1 MPSAWDI
8 TIVETL
14 TLLDGEFSEFAQGL
28 ANDSYAVWLGAGISL
43 SKVPGLVDVAE
54 GVLEHLRAR
63 VDPANDN
70 CRFKRS
76 LDRIIG
82 LVNLSAD
89 DRKEV
94 DYAKPVAQW
103 RDRERIAKSL
113 TGVYARMLDQHPQG
127 EPADYLVWDGI
138 GVVARYA
145 DPASSPGPEH
155 LGLAG
160 LIMEGVVSDAV
171 SANWDG
177 LVEKAIALLAGA
189 GPGVMQ
195 VRVLPDDVKDNT
207 ARARLYKFHG
217 CAVLAGQDEAHYR
230 DRLVGRASQIHGW
243 ADKAENKVI
252 AAKLVDLAVSKS
264 TLMLGL
270 STQDTNIQNVFVVA
284 QGNLPSHFP
293 THPPSVILS
302 EQDVGADQLS
312 LLQNF
317 YKLDYCGKA
326 AEIEQGSL
334 LRSYGQS
341 LLPALWLHVLAAKL
355 EALVAPAAAGLS
367 EAAHK
372 ALRADLRSLRDATA
386 FGVAVKDNEAFM
398 LKALAWAGR
407 STSFF
412 RDGKELEAARG
423 VYTPLSINSVAKTL
437 ADPTVASSGL
447 PQLALGLALIG
458 RGKAAGHWTLSLG
471 DPANAKAGAVKV
483 AGPVRFA
490 EIFFAANA
498 QAAARLVTAGHASE
512 DDDAIILHSHEVPP
526 RAVRHPTAAPGRTL
540 RRGRRE
546 FSLAELAQGEADLDR
561 LMLRFKGEMAI

>member
-8 TIVETL
+8 TIGESL
-14 TLLDGEFSEFAQGL
+14 ALLDGEFSEFAQGL
-28 ANDSYAVWLGAGISL
+28 ANDSYAIWLGAGISL

-54 GVLEHLRAR
+54 GVLEHLRAK

-70 CRFKRS
+70 CQFKRS

-94 DYAKPVAQW
+94 DYTKPVAQW
-103 RDRERIAKSL
+103 RDRERITKSL

-127 EPADYLVWDGI
+127 EPADYLVWNGI

-145 DPASSPGPEH
+145 DPAISPGSEH

-177 LVEKAIALLAGA
+177 LVEKAVALLAGA
-189 GPGVMQ
+189 GLGVMQ
-195 VRVLPDDVKDNT
+195 VRVLPEDVKDNT

-217 CAVLAGQDEAHYR
+217 CAVLAGKDEAHYR
-230 DRLVGRASQIHGW
+230 ERLVGRASQIHGW
-243 ADKAENKVI
+243 AEKAENKVI

-270 STQDTNIQNVFVVA
+270 STQDTNIQSIFVVA
-284 QGNLPSHFP
+284 QANLPSHFP

-317 YKLDYCGKA
+317 YKLDYEGKA
-326 AEIEQGSL
+326 ADIEKASL
-334 LRSYGQS
+334 LKSYGQS
-341 LLPALWLHVLAAKL
+341 LLPALWLHVFTAKL
-355 EALVAPAAAGLS
+355 EALVALGAAGLS
-367 EAAHK
+367 DAARQELK
-372 ALRADLRSLRDATA
+372 TDLRGLRDAA
-386 FGVAVKDNEAFM
+386 AAGVPLEENEAFM
-398 LKALAWAGR
+398 LKALAWTGR
-407 STSFF
+407 ATSFF
-412 RDGKELEAARG
+412 RDGKKLEAASG
-423 VYTPLSINSVAKTL
+423 VYTPLSINSIAKTL
-437 ADPTVASSGL
+437 ADPTVESSGL
-447 PQLALGLALIG
+447 AQLALGLALIG
-458 RGKAAGHWTLSLG
+458 RGRAAGHWMLSLS
-471 DPANAKAGAVKV
+471 DPADAKAGAVKV
-483 AGPVRFA
+483 AGPVRSA

-498 QAAARLVTAGHASE
+498 QAAAKLIAAGHASE
-512 DDDAIILHSHEVPP
+512 DDEAIILHSHEVPA
-526 RAVRHPTAAPGRTL
+526 RSARHPTAPPGRTL

-546 FSLAELAQGEADLDR
+546 FSLAALAQGETDLDR
-561 LMLRFKGEMAI
+561 LMQRFQGEMAI

>member
-14 TLLDGEFSEFAQGL
+14 GLLDGEFGEFALGL
-28 ANDSYAVWLGAGISL
+28 ANDSYAIWLGAGISL
-43 SKVPGLVDVAE
+43 SKVPGLVGVTE
-54 GVLEHLRAR
+54 GVLEHLRAK

-76 LDRIIG
+76 LDRIIA
-82 LVNLSAD
+82 LVNLSTD
-89 DRKEV
+89 DYKEV

-145 DPASSPGPEH
+145 DPAISPGPEH

-160 LIMEGVVSDAV
+160 LIVEGVVSDAA

-177 LVEKAIALLAGA
+177 LLEKAVALLAG
-189 GPGVMQ
+189 GTPGVMQ

-243 ADKAENKVI
+243 AEKAENKVI
-252 AAKLVDLAVSKS
+252 AAKLIDLAVSKS

-270 STQDTNIQNVFVVA
+270 STQDTNIQSIFVVA
-284 QGNLPSHFP
+284 QANLPSHFP

-317 YKLDYCGKA
+317 YKLDYGGKA
-326 AEIEQGSL
+326 AEIEKASL

-341 LLPALWLHVLAAKL
+341 LLPALWLHVFTAKL
-355 EALVAPAAAGLS
+355 EALVALGAPGLS
-367 EAAHK
+367 DAAREQLK
-372 ALRADLRSLRDATA
+372 ADLRSLRDAAAT
-386 FGVAVKDNEAFM
+386 GVPLQENGAFM

-407 STSFF
+407 AISLF
-412 RDGKELEAARG
+412 RDGKELEAASG

-447 PQLALGLALIG
+447 AQLALAIALIG
-458 RGKAAGHWTLSLG
+458 RGKAAGHWMLSLS
-471 DPANAKAGAVKV
+471 DSADAKAGAVKV
-483 AGPVRFA
+483 TGPVRSA

-498 QAAARLVTAGHASE
+498 QAAARLIAAGHASE
-512 DDDAIILHSHEVPP
+512 DDEAIILHSHDVPP
-526 RAVRHPTAAPGRTL
+526 RSARHPTAPPGRTL

-546 FSLAELAQGEADLDR
+546 FSLAALAQDETDLAR
-561 LMLRFKGEMAI
+561 LMQRFQGEMAI

>member
-8 TIVETL
+8 TIGESL
-14 TLLDGEFSEFAQGL
+14 ALLDYEFSEFAQGI

-54 GVLEHLRAR
+54 GVLEHLRSK
-63 VDPANDN
+63 VDTANDN
-70 CRFKRS
+70 CPFKRS

-94 DYAKPVAQW
+94 DYAKPVAHW
-103 RDRERIAKSL
+103 RDRERITKSL

-127 EPADYLVWDGI
+127 EPPDYLVWDGI

-145 DPASSPGPEH
+145 NPAINPGAEH

-160 LIMEGVVSDAV
+160 LIVEGVVSDAA

-177 LVEKAIALLAGA
+177 LLEKAVNLLAGA
-189 GPGVMQ
+189 APGVMQ

-217 CAVLAGQDEAHYR
+217 CAVLAGEDEARYR
-230 DRLVGRASQIHGW
+230 ARLVGRASQIHGW

-270 STQDTNIQNVFVVA
+270 STQDTNIQNIFVVA
-284 QGNLPSHFP
+284 QASLPSHFP

-302 EQDVGADQLS
+302 EQEVGADQLS

-317 YKLDYCGKA
+317 YKLDYDGKA
-326 AEIEQGSL
+326 AEIEKASL

-341 LLPALWLHVLAAKL
+341 LLPALWLHVFTAKL
-355 EALVAPAAAGLS
+355 EALVARGAADLPDV
-367 EAAHK
+367 
-372 ALRADLRSLRDATA
+372 ALQQLKADLRSLRDTA
-386 FGVAVKDNEAFM
+386 AAGVPVAENEAFM

-407 STSFF
+407 ATSLF
-412 RDGKELEAARG
+412 RDGKRLEAASG
-423 VYTPLSINSVAKTL
+423 VYTPLSINSIAKTS

-447 PQLALGLALIG
+447 AQLALGLALIG
-458 RGKAAGHWTLSLG
+458 RGKAAGHWELTLG
-471 DPANAKAGAVKV
+471 DPADAKAGAVKV
-483 AGPVRFA
+483 AGPFRSA
-490 EIFFAANA
+490 QIFFAANA
-498 QAAARLVTAGHASE
+498 QAAARLIAAGHASE
-512 DDDAIILHSHEVPP
+512 DDEAIILHSHEVPP
-526 RAVRHPTAAPGRTL
+526 SSVRHPTAPPGRTL

-546 FSLAELAQGEADLDR
+546 FSLAALAQGETDLDR
-561 LMLRFKGEMAI
+561 LMQHFKGEIAI

>member
-1 MPSAWDI
+1 MPSAWEM

-14 TLLDGEFSEFAQGL
+14 AVLDGEFSEFAQGL
-28 ANDSYAVWLGAGISL
+28 ANDSYAIWLGAGISL
-43 SKVPGLVDVAE
+43 SKVPGLVGVAE
-54 GVLEHLRAR
+54 GVLEHLRAK
-63 VDPANDN
+63 VDPTNNN
-70 CRFKRS
+70 CPFKRS

-94 DYAKPVAQW
+94 DYAKPVVQW
-103 RDRERIAKSL
+103 RDRERITKSL

-127 EPADYLVWDGI
+127 EPADYLVWNGI

-145 DPASSPGPEH
+145 NPATSPGPEH

-177 LVEKAIALLAGA
+177 LLEKAVGLLAG
-189 GPGVMQ
+189 GGSSVMQ
-195 VRVLPDDVKDNT
+195 VRVLPDDVKNNT

-217 CAVLAGQDEAHYR
+217 CAVLAGQDEARYR

-284 QGNLPSHFP
+284 QGSLPSHFP

-317 YKLDYCGKA
+317 YKLDYGGKA
-326 AEIEQGSL
+326 AEIEESSL

-341 LLPALWLHVLAAKL
+341 LLPALWLHAFTAKL
-355 EALVAPAAAGLS
+355 EALVELGVAGLS
-367 EAAHK
+367 DAARRELK
-372 ALRADLRSLRDATA
+372 ADLRSLRD
-386 FGVAVKDNEAFM
+386 VAVARVGIAENEVFM
-398 LKALAWAGR
+398 LKALSWAGR
-407 STSFF
+407 ATSFF
-412 RDGKELEAARG
+412 RDGKELEATSG
-423 VYTPLSINSVAKTL
+423 VYSPLSINGIAKTL

-447 PQLALGLALIG
+447 AQLALGLALIG
-458 RGKAAGHWTLSLG
+458 RGKAAGHWMLCLS
-471 DPANAKAGAVKV
+471 DPANSKAGAIKV
-483 AGPVRFA
+483 AGPVRSA
-490 EIFFAANA
+490 EVFFAANA
-498 QAAARLVTAGHASE
+498 QAAARLIAAGHASE
-512 DDDAIILHSHEVPP
+512 DDETIILHSHEVP
-526 RAVRHPTAAPGRTL
+526 AKSARHPTAPPGRTL

-546 FSLAELAQGEADLDR
+546 FSLAALAEGETDLDR
-561 LMLRFKGEMAI
+561 LMQRFQGEMAI